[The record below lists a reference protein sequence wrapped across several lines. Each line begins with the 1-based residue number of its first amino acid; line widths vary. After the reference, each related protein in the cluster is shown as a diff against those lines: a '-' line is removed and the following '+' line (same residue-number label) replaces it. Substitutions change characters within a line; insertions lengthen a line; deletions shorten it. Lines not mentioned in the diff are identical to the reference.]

1 MSLRAQPFVIEGEFS
16 IYRAAELAAQLQ
28 TWVPQALPSGRIAI
42 DLSQV
47 SEMDSAGLQL
57 LLSLKQCAHAGCADF
72 ALTAASTAVTQV
84 LRLAALEHW
93 LPSDTTPHPEAP

>member
-1 MSLRAQPFVIEGEFS
+1 MSGGVQPFVIEGEFS

-28 TWVPQALPSGRIAI
+28 AWIPHALTNDCLVV
-42 DLSQV
+42 DLGQV

-57 LLSLKQCAHAGCADF
+57 LLALQQCAATASARF
-72 ALTAASTAVTQV
+72 ELTAASAPVKEV

-93 LPSDTTPHPEAP
+93 LASDTPPQPSAP